1 MGLINNKYRIINEI
15 GKGSF
20 GTIYK
25 GENIR
30 TREKVAIKVETI
42 EHGTYLLKNESIIY
56 RYLNNMAGIPSVK
69 WFGKDDDNYYMVIN
83 LLGKS
88 LQNIKD
94 TIGCFTLNDALK
106 IGIYLI
112 NLIKNIHEK
121 GLVHR
126 DIKPENFLFGLDD
139 TSKIYIIDFGFCKS
153 YVGNDEHIPMKKTI
167 NLIGSRTYAS
177 INAHNFDEISRRDDL
192 ESLCYT
198 LIYLVHGKL
207 DWQFTTSQNHEHP
220 KLANLRIR
228 DMKINMIESSLP
240 DKSLTADKSY
250 MQSVFINSLKYIR
263 TLEFADK
270 PDYAY
275 LIEIFSAELENHH
288 V

>member
-1 MGLINNKYRIINEI
+1 MGLINNKYKLINEI

-112 NLIKNIHEK
+112 NLIQNIHEK

-153 YVGNDEHIPMKKTI
+153 YVGNDEHIPMKKTS

-177 INAHNFDEISRRDDL
+177 INAHNFNEISRRDDL

-198 LIYLVHGKL
+198 LMYLVLGKL
-207 DWQFTTSQNHEHP
+207 GWQLTGSYIHEHP
-220 KLANLRIR
+220 KTINLRIR
-228 DMKINMIESSLP
+228 DMKMNMIESS
-240 DKSLTADKSY
+240 DQDESLIPTI
-250 MQSVFINSLKYIR
+250 FINSLKYIR
-263 TLEFADK
+263 TLEFDDK

-275 LIEIFSAELENHH
+275 LIEMFSMELDNSTFNRQK
-288 V
+288 

>member
-1 MGLINNKYRIINEI
+1 MGLINNKYKLLNEI

-20 GTIYK
+20 GSIYR

-30 TREKVAIKVETI
+30 TREKVAIKVEII
-42 EHGTYLLKNESIIY
+42 EHDTHLLKNESIIY
-56 RYLNNMAGIPSVK
+56 RYLNNMAGVPSVK
-69 WFGKDDDNYYMVIN
+69 WFGKDDTNYYMVIN

-94 TIGCFTLNDALK
+94 EIGCFTLNDALK

-112 NLIKNIHEK
+112 NLIQNIHEK

-126 DIKPENFLFGLDD
+126 DIKPDNFLFGLED

-153 YVGNDEHIPMKKTI
+153 YVGDDEHIPIKKTN

-198 LIYLVHGKL
+198 LMYLVLGKL
-207 DWQFTTSQNHEHP
+207 DWQMPSLYNHEHP
-220 KLANLRIR
+220 KMTNLRIR
-228 DMKINMIESSLP
+228 DMKINIIETSKSLP
-240 DKSLTADKSY
+240 
-250 MQSVFINSLKYIR
+250 SVFINSLKYIR
-263 TLEFADK
+263 TLEFEDK

-275 LIEIFSAELENHH
+275 LIEMFNIELENYTFAR
-288 V
+288 

>member
-1 MGLINNKYRIINEI
+1 MALINNKYKIIKEI

-30 TREKVAIKVETI
+30 TREKVAIKVESI

-56 RYLNNMAGIPSVK
+56 RYLNNMSGIPSVK

-94 TIGCFTLNDALK
+94 KICCFTLHDALK

-112 NLIKNIHEK
+112 KLIQTIHEK

-126 DIKPENFLFGLDD
+126 DIKPDNFLFGLDD

-153 YVGNDEHIPMKKTI
+153 YVGDDAHIPMKKTS

-177 INAHNFDEISRRDDL
+177 INAHNFDELSRRDDL

-207 DWQFTTSQNHEHP
+207 DWQLTSSTNHEHP
-220 KLANLRIR
+220 KLANIRIR
-228 DMKINMIESSLP
+228 DMKIQMVDSST
-240 DKSLTADKSY
+240 SLTPI
-250 MQSVFINSLKYIR
+250 VFINSLKYIR
-263 TLEFADK
+263 TLEFEDK
-270 PDYAY
+270 PDYEY
-275 LIEIFSAELENHH
+275 LIDIFSAELENSTFNRQK
-288 V
+288 

>member
-1 MGLINNKYRIINEI
+1 MALINFKYKLLNEI

-20 GTIYK
+20 GTIYR

-30 TREKVAIKVETI
+30 TREKVAIKVEAI
-42 EHGTYLLKNESIIY
+42 EHGAFLLKNESIIY
-56 RYLNNMAGIPSVK
+56 RYLNNMNGIPAVK
-69 WFGKDDDNYYMVIN
+69 WFGKDDTNYYMVIN

-94 TIGCFTLNDALK
+94 EVGCFTLNDALK
-106 IGIYLI
+106 IGVYLI
-112 NLIKNIHEK
+112 NLIQNIHEK

-126 DIKPENFLFGLDD
+126 DIKPDNFLFGLDD

-153 YVGNDEHIPMKKTI
+153 YVGDDKHIPMKKTD

-198 LIYLVHGKL
+198 LIYLVLGKL
-207 DWQFTTSQNHEHP
+207 DWQMNSSYNYEHP
-220 KLANLRIR
+220 KLANIRIR
-228 DMKINMIESSLP
+228 DMKTQMIESSKFLP
-240 DKSLTADKSY
+240 DKSLIPTI
-250 MQSVFINSLKYIR
+250 FINSLKYIR
-263 TLEFADK
+263 TLEFDAK

-275 LIEIFSAELENHH
+275 LIEIFSAELENSTFNRPK
-288 V
+288 

>member
-1 MGLINNKYRIINEI
+1 MGLINNKYKLINEI

-56 RYLNNMAGIPSVK
+56 RYLNNMTGIPSVK
-69 WFGKDDDNYYMVIN
+69 WFGKDDENYYMVIN

-112 NLIKNIHEK
+112 NLIQNIHEK

-153 YVGNDEHIPMKKTI
+153 YVGNDEHIPMKKTN

-198 LIYLVHGKL
+198 LIYLVLGKL
-207 DWQFTTSQNHEHP
+207 DWQITGAQNHEHP

-228 DMKINMIESSLP
+228 DMKMQMIESSLP
-240 DKSLTADKSY
+240 GKSLTPT
-250 MQSVFINSLKYIR
+250 VFINSLKYIR
-263 TLEFADK
+263 TLEFDDK

-275 LIEIFSAELENHH
+275 LIEMFSAELENFH

>member
-1 MGLINNKYRIINEI
+1 MVLINNKYKIINEI

-69 WFGKDDDNYYMVIN
+69 WFGKDDTNYYMVIN

-94 TIGCFTLNDALK
+94 DIGCFTLHDALK
-106 IGIYLI
+106 IGMYLI
-112 NLIKNIHEK
+112 NLIQNIHEK

-126 DIKPENFLFGLDD
+126 DIKPDNFLFGLDD
-139 TSKIYIIDFGFCKS
+139 TSKLYVIDFGFCKS
-153 YVGNDEHIPMKKTI
+153 YVGDDAHIPMKKTS

-177 INAHNFDEISRRDDL
+177 INAHNFDELSRRDDL

-198 LIYLVHGKL
+198 LIYIVDGKL
-207 DWQFTTSQNHEHP
+207 DWQLTSLLNHEHP

-228 DMKINMIESSLP
+228 DMKINMIE
-240 DKSLTADKSY
+240 TAVP
-250 MQSVFINSLKYIR
+250 SVFINSLKYIR
-263 TLEFADK
+263 TLEFDDK
-270 PDYAY
+270 PDYSY
-275 LIEIFSAELENHH
+275 LIEIFSTELEKFH

>member
-1 MGLINNKYRIINEI
+1 MGLINNKYRIINEL

-30 TREKVAIKVETI
+30 TREKVAIKVEPI

-56 RYLNNMAGIPSVK
+56 RYLNNMNGIPAVK
-69 WFGKDDDNYYMVIN
+69 WFGKDDKNYYMVIN

-94 TIGCFTLNDALK
+94 KIGCFTLHDTLK
-106 IGIYLI
+106 IGVYLLYLI
-112 NLIKNIHEK
+112 QNIHEK

-126 DIKPENFLFGLDD
+126 DIKPENFLFELDD

-153 YVGNDEHIPMKKTI
+153 YVGDNDHIPMKKTN

-177 INAHNFDEISRRDDL
+177 INAHNFDELGRRDDL

-198 LIYLVHGKL
+198 LIYLVQGKL
-207 DWQFTTSQNHEHP
+207 DWQTHPVEHP
-220 KLANLRIR
+220 RLANMRIR
-228 DMKINMIESSLP
+228 DMKINMIESASP
-240 DKSLTADKSY
+240 KETSFIP
-250 MQSVFINSLKYIR
+250 QVFINSLKYIR
-263 TLEFADK
+263 TLEFEDK

-275 LIEIFSAELENHH
+275 LLEIFNSELSGSSFDDSK
-288 V
+288 

>member
-1 MGLINNKYRIINEI
+1 MGLINNKYKIINEI

-30 TREKVAIKVETI
+30 TREKVAIKVEII

-94 TIGCFTLNDALK
+94 KICCFTLHDALK

-112 NLIKNIHEK
+112 KLIQTIHEK

-126 DIKPENFLFGLDD
+126 DIKPDNFLFGLED

-153 YVGNDEHIPMKKTI
+153 YVGDDDHIPMKQTSS
-167 NLIGSRTYAS
+167 LIGSRTYAS
-177 INAHNFDEISRRDDL
+177 INAHNFVEISRRDDL

-198 LIYLVHGKL
+198 LIYLVQGKL
-207 DWQFTTSQNHEHP
+207 DWQITSLQNHEHP
-220 KLANLRIR
+220 KLTNLRIR
-228 DMKINMIESSLP
+228 DMKINMIESSEP
-240 DKSLTADKSY
+240 
-250 MQSVFINSLKYIR
+250 SVFINSLKYIR
-263 TLEFADK
+263 TLEFTDK

-275 LIEIFSAELENHH
+275 LIEIFSTELENLH

>member
-1 MGLINNKYRIINEI
+1 MALINNKYKIINEI

-69 WFGKDDDNYYMVIN
+69 WFGKDENNYYMVIN

-94 TIGCFTLNDALK
+94 TIGCFTLHDALK

-112 NLIKNIHEK
+112 NLIQNIHEK

-153 YVGNDEHIPMKKTI
+153 YVGNDEHIPMKKTS

-177 INAHNFDEISRRDDL
+177 INAHNFNELSRRDDL

-207 DWQFTTSQNHEHP
+207 DWQLTGSYNHEHP

-228 DMKINMIESSLP
+228 DMKIQMIESSLP
-240 DKSLTADKSY
+240 II
-250 MQSVFINSLKYIR
+250 FINILKYIR
-263 TLEFADK
+263 TLEFEDK

-275 LIEIFSAELENHH
+275 LIEMFSAELENLH

>member
-1 MGLINNKYRIINEI
+1 MALINNKYKIINEI

-69 WFGKDDDNYYMVIN
+69 WFGKDDTNYYMVIN

-94 TIGCFTLNDALK
+94 TIGCFTLHDALK

-112 NLIKNIHEK
+112 NLIQNIHEK

-139 TSKIYIIDFGFCKS
+139 NSKIYIIDFGFCKS
-153 YVGNDEHIPMKKTI
+153 YVGNDEHIPMKKTS

-177 INAHNFDEISRRDDL
+177 INAHNFDELSRRDDL

-198 LIYLVHGKL
+198 LIYIVLGKL
-207 DWQFTTSQNHEHP
+207 DWQLTSSQNHEHP

-228 DMKINMIESSLP
+228 DMKIQLIESSLP
-240 DKSLTADKSY
+240 D
-250 MQSVFINSLKYIR
+250 VFINSLKYIR
-263 TLEFADK
+263 TLKFDDK

-275 LIEIFSAELENHH
+275 LIEIFSAELENLH
-288 V
+288 VQ

>member
-1 MGLINNKYRIINEI
+1 MGLINNKYKIINEI

-30 TREKVAIKVETI
+30 TREKVAIKVEII

-69 WFGKDDDNYYMVIN
+69 WFGKDEDNYYMVIN

-94 TIGCFTLNDALK
+94 TICCFTLHDALK

-112 NLIKNIHEK
+112 KLIQTIHEK

-126 DIKPENFLFGLDD
+126 DIKPDNFLFGLED

-153 YVGNDEHIPMKKTI
+153 YVGDDDHIPMKKT
-167 NLIGSRTYAS
+167 NGLIGSRTYAS
-177 INAHNFDEISRRDDL
+177 INAHNFDELSRRDDL

-198 LIYLVHGKL
+198 LIYLVQGKL
-207 DWQFTTSQNHEHP
+207 NWQITGLQNHEHP

-228 DMKINMIESSLP
+228 DMKINMIESSEP
-240 DKSLTADKSY
+240 
-250 MQSVFINSLKYIR
+250 SVFINSLKYIR
-263 TLEFADK
+263 TLEFTDK

-275 LIEIFSAELENHH
+275 LIEIFSTELENFH

>member
-1 MGLINNKYRIINEI
+1 MALINFKYKLLNEI

-20 GTIYK
+20 GSIYK

-69 WFGKDDDNYYMVIN
+69 WFGKDDTNYYMVIN

-112 NLIKNIHEK
+112 NLIQNIHEK

-153 YVGNDEHIPMKKTI
+153 YVGNDEHIPMKKTS

-177 INAHNFDEISRRDDL
+177 INAHNFNELSRRDDL

-207 DWQFTTSQNHEHP
+207 DWQLTGSYNHEHP

-228 DMKINMIESSLP
+228 DMKIQMIESSLP
-240 DKSLTADKSY
+240 II
-250 MQSVFINSLKYIR
+250 FINILKYIR
-263 TLEFADK
+263 TLEFEDK

-275 LIEIFSAELENHH
+275 LIEMFSAELENLH

>member
-1 MGLINNKYRIINEI
+1 MALINNKYKIINEI

-20 GTIYK
+20 GTIYR
-25 GENIR
+25 GENTR
-30 TREKVAIKVETI
+30 TREKVAIKVEII

-56 RYLNNMAGIPSVK
+56 RYLNNMSGIPSVK

-94 TIGCFTLNDALK
+94 DIGCFTLNDALK

-112 NLIKNIHEK
+112 NLIQNIHEK

-126 DIKPENFLFGLDD
+126 DIKPDNFLFGLDD

-153 YVGNDEHIPMKKTI
+153 YVGDDAHIPMKKTN

-198 LIYLVHGKL
+198 LIYLVFGKL
-207 DWQFTTSQNHEHP
+207 DWQIISSYNNHEHP
-220 KLANLRIR
+220 KLANLRIQ
-228 DMKINMIESSLP
+228 DMKINMIETSP
-240 DKSLTADKSY
+240 TY
-250 MQSVFINSLKYIR
+250 MPSIFINSLKYIR
-263 TLEFADK
+263 TLDFEDR

-275 LIEIFSAELENHH
+275 LIEMFSTEIENSTFNRQK
-288 V
+288 

>member
-1 MGLINNKYRIINEI
+1 MALINFKYKLLNEI

-20 GTIYK
+20 GSIYK

-30 TREKVAIKVETI
+30 TREKVAIKVEAI
-42 EHGTYLLKNESIIY
+42 EHDTHLLKNESIIY
-56 RYLNNMAGIPSVK
+56 RYLNNMAGIPAVK
-69 WFGKDDDNYYMVIN
+69 WFGKDETNYYMVIN

-94 TIGCFTLNDALK
+94 EIGCFTLNDALK

-112 NLIKNIHEK
+112 TLIQNIHEK

-126 DIKPENFLFGLDD
+126 DIKPDNFLFGLDD

-153 YVGNDEHIPMKKTI
+153 YVGDDEHIPMKKTN

-198 LIYLVHGKL
+198 LMYLVLGKL
-207 DWQFTTSQNHEHP
+207 DWQLAQINSSSPYNHEHP
-220 KLANLRIR
+220 KITNLRIR
-228 DMKINMIESSLP
+228 DMKMNMIESP
-240 DKSLTADKSY
+240 PSY
-250 MQSVFINSLKYIR
+250 IPSVFINSLKYIR
-263 TLEFADK
+263 TLEFDDK

-275 LIEIFSAELENHH
+275 LIEMFSMELDNSTFNRQK
-288 V
+288 

>member
-1 MGLINNKYRIINEI
+1 MALINNKYKIINEI

-20 GTIYK
+20 GIIYK

-56 RYLNNMAGIPSVK
+56 RYLNNMASIPSVK
-69 WFGKDDDNYYMVIN
+69 WFGKDDTNYYMVIN
-83 LLGKS
+83 LLGNS

-94 TIGCFTLNDALK
+94 TICCFTLNDALK

-112 NLIKNIHEK
+112 NLIQNIHEK

-126 DIKPENFLFGLDD
+126 DIKPDNFLFGLDD

-153 YVGNDEHIPMKKTI
+153 YVGDDEHIPMKKTS

-198 LIYLVHGKL
+198 LMYLVQGKL
-207 DWQFTTSQNHEHP
+207 DWQITSSYNHEHP

-228 DMKINMIESSLP
+228 DMKINMIESSEP
-240 DKSLTADKSY
+240 
-250 MQSVFINSLKYIR
+250 SVFINSLKYIR
-263 TLEFADK
+263 TLQFEEK

-275 LIEIFSAELENHH
+275 LIEIFSAELENFH

>member
-1 MGLINNKYRIINEI
+1 MALINNKYKIINEI

-30 TREKVAIKVETI
+30 TREKVAIKVEAI

-94 TIGCFTLNDALK
+94 TIGCFTLHDALK

-112 NLIKNIHEK
+112 NLIQNIHEK

-126 DIKPENFLFGLDD
+126 DIKPENFLFGVDD

-153 YVGNDEHIPMKKTI
+153 YVGNDAHIPMKKTS

-177 INAHNFDEISRRDDL
+177 INAHNFDELSRRDDL

-198 LIYLVHGKL
+198 LIYIVQGKL
-207 DWQFTTSQNHEHP
+207 DWQLTGSYIHEHP

-228 DMKINMIESSLP
+228 DMKILMIESSLP
-240 DKSLTADKSY
+240 II
-250 MQSVFINSLKYIR
+250 FINSLKYIR
-263 TLEFADK
+263 TLEFEDK

-275 LIEIFSAELENHH
+275 LIEMFSAELENFTFNKPK
-288 V
+288 

>member
-1 MGLINNKYRIINEI
+1 MGLINNKYKIINEI

-30 TREKVAIKVETI
+30 TREKVAIKVEII

-56 RYLNNMAGIPSVK
+56 RYLNNMPGIPSVK

-112 NLIKNIHEK
+112 NLIQNIHEK

-153 YVGNDEHIPMKKTI
+153 YVGNDEHIPMKKTS

-198 LIYLVHGKL
+198 LIYLVQGKL
-207 DWQFTTSQNHEHP
+207 DWQITGLQNHEHP

-228 DMKINMIESSLP
+228 DMKINMIES
-240 DKSLTADKSY
+240 DRKS
-250 MQSVFINSLKYIR
+250 V
-263 TLEFADK
+263 
-270 PDYAY
+270 
-275 LIEIFSAELENHH
+275 

>member
-1 MGLINNKYRIINEI
+1 
-15 GKGSF
+15 
-20 GTIYK
+20 
-25 GENIR
+25 
-30 TREKVAIKVETI
+30 
-42 EHGTYLLKNESIIY
+42 
-56 RYLNNMAGIPSVK
+56 MAGIPSVK
-69 WFGKDDDNYYMVIN
+69 WFGKDDTNYYMVIN

-94 TIGCFTLNDALK
+94 TIGCFTLHDALK

-112 NLIKNIHEK
+112 NLIQNIHEK

-153 YVGNDEHIPMKKTI
+153 YVGNDEHIPMKKTS

-177 INAHNFDEISRRDDL
+177 IHAHNFNELSRRDDL

-207 DWQFTTSQNHEHP
+207 DWQLTGSYNHEHP

-228 DMKINMIESSLP
+228 DMKIQMIESSLP
-240 DKSLTADKSY
+240 II
-250 MQSVFINSLKYIR
+250 FINILKYIR
-263 TLEFADK
+263 TLEFEDK

-275 LIEIFSAELENHH
+275 LIEMFSAELENLH

>member
-1 MGLINNKYRIINEI
+1 MGLINNKYNIINEI

-20 GTIYK
+20 GTIYR

-30 TREKVAIKVETI
+30 TREKVAIKVEAI
-42 EHGTYLLKNESIIY
+42 EHGAYLLKNESIIY
-56 RYLNNMAGIPSVK
+56 RYLNNMNGIPYVK
-69 WFGKDDDNYYMVIN
+69 WFGKDETNYYMVIN

-94 TIGCFTLNDALK
+94 EIGCFTLNDALK

-112 NLIKNIHEK
+112 KLIQNIHEK

-126 DIKPENFLFGLDD
+126 DIKPDNFLFGLDD

-153 YVGNDEHIPMKKTI
+153 YVGDDEHIPMKKTS

-177 INAHNFDEISRRDDL
+177 IHAHNLDEISRRDDL

-198 LIYLVHGKL
+198 LIYIVLGKL
-207 DWQFTTSQNHEHP
+207 DWQINSSPSYNHEHP

-228 DMKINMIESSLP
+228 DMKINMIKSLTP
-240 DKSLTADKSY
+240 DKSLTPI
-250 MQSVFINSLKYIR
+250 VFINSLKYIR
-263 TLEFADK
+263 TLEFDEK
-270 PDYAY
+270 PDYTY
-275 LIEIFSAELENHH
+275 LIEMFNMELDNSTFNSPK
-288 V
+288 

>member
-1 MGLINNKYRIINEI
+1 MALINFKYKPLNEI

-20 GTIYK
+20 GTIYR

-30 TREKVAIKVETI
+30 TREKVAIKVESI

-56 RYLNNMAGIPSVK
+56 RYLNNMPGIPSVK
-69 WFGKDDDNYYMVIN
+69 WFGKDDENYYMVIN

-106 IGIYLI
+106 MGIYLI
-112 NLIKNIHEK
+112 NLIQNIHEK

-153 YVGNDEHIPMKKTI
+153 YVGDDEHIPMKKTSG
-167 NLIGSRTYAS
+167 LIGSRTYAS

-198 LIYLVHGKL
+198 LIYLVLGKL
-207 DWQFTTSQNHEHP
+207 DWQMNSSYNHEHP

-240 DKSLTADKSY
+240 DKSLTPT
-250 MQSVFINSLKYIR
+250 VFINSLKYIR
-263 TLEFADK
+263 TLEFDDK

-275 LIEIFSAELENHH
+275 LIEMFSAELENFH

>member
-1 MGLINNKYRIINEI
+1 MALINFKYKLLNEI

-20 GTIYK
+20 GTIYR

-30 TREKVAIKVETI
+30 TREKVAIKVEAI
-42 EHGTYLLKNESIIY
+42 EDGACLLKNESIIY
-56 RYLNNMAGIPSVK
+56 RYLNNMAGIPYVK
-69 WFGKDDDNYYMVIN
+69 WFGKDDTNYYMVIN

-94 TIGCFTLNDALK
+94 EIGCFTLNDALK

-112 NLIKNIHEK
+112 NLIQNIHEK

-126 DIKPENFLFGLDD
+126 DIKPDNFLFGLDD
-139 TSKIYIIDFGFCKS
+139 TSKIYMIDFGFCKS
-153 YVGNDEHIPMKKTI
+153 YVGDDEHIPMKKTSG
-167 NLIGSRTYAS
+167 LIGSRSYAS
-177 INAHNFDEISRRDDL
+177 INARNFDEISRRDDL

-198 LIYLVHGKL
+198 LIYLVLGKL
-207 DWQFTTSQNHEHP
+207 DWQMISSYNQEHP

-228 DMKINMIESSLP
+228 DMKLNMIESTNP
-240 DKSLTADKSY
+240 
-250 MQSVFINSLKYIR
+250 SVFINSLKYIR
-263 TLEFADK
+263 TLKFDDK

-275 LIEIFSAELENHH
+275 LIEMFNIELENSTFNIPK
-288 V
+288 

>member
-1 MGLINNKYRIINEI
+1 MGLINNKYKLLNEI

-20 GTIYK
+20 GSIYK
-25 GENIR
+25 GENVR

-42 EHGTYLLKNESIIY
+42 EHDTHLLKNESIIY
-56 RYLNNMAGIPSVK
+56 RYLNNMAGIPAVK
-69 WFGKDDDNYYMVIN
+69 WFGKDDTNYYMVIN

-94 TIGCFTLNDALK
+94 TIGCFTLHDALK

-112 NLIKNIHEK
+112 TLIQNIHEK

-126 DIKPENFLFGLDD
+126 DIKPDNFLFGLDD

-153 YVGNDEHIPMKKTI
+153 YVGDDNEHMRMKKTN

-198 LIYLVHGKL
+198 LIYLVLGKL
-207 DWQFTTSQNHEHP
+207 DWQMNSLYNHEHP
-220 KLANLRIR
+220 KMTNLRIR
-228 DMKINMIESSLP
+228 DMKINMIETPPPYIP
-240 DKSLTADKSY
+240 DI
-250 MQSVFINSLKYIR
+250 FINSLKYIR
-263 TLEFADK
+263 TLEFDDK

-275 LIEIFSAELENHH
+275 LIEMFSNELDNPTFNIQK
-288 V
+288 

>member
-1 MGLINNKYRIINEI
+1 MALINFKYKLLNEI

-20 GTIYK
+20 GSIYK

-69 WFGKDDDNYYMVIN
+69 WFGKDDTNYYMVIN

-112 NLIKNIHEK
+112 NLIQNIHEK

-126 DIKPENFLFGLDD
+126 DIKPDNFLFGLED
-139 TSKIYIIDFGFCKS
+139 TSKRYIIDFGFCKS
-153 YVGNDEHIPMKKTI
+153 YVGNDEHIPMTKTN
-167 NLIGSRTYAS
+167 NLI
-177 INAHNFDEISRRDDL
+177 
-192 ESLCYT
+192 
-198 LIYLVHGKL
+198 V
-207 DWQFTTSQNHEHP
+207 
-220 KLANLRIR
+220 
-228 DMKINMIESSLP
+228 
-240 DKSLTADKSY
+240 SLT
-250 MQSVFINSLKYIR
+250 
-263 TLEFADK
+263 
-270 PDYAY
+270 
-275 LIEIFSAELENHH
+275 
-288 V
+288 